1 MYGGSEG
8 TFKFYDMAS
17 ATVRATS
24 REFGSGPLIENKL
37 TAFSP
42 DGRYF
47 AFGHTSPSTVDGT
60 EFTVYNTTTVEPI
73 EDWEILAG
81 PYPAGWELFGFRGDQ
96 LVRVGIAP
104 GSQDSR
110 VQLVNIATEEDCTH
124 MPTMAP
130 TLSSAPTL
138 APTPAPTI
146 QSDAAPARAVVA
158 SVALAVLVVAL
169 M

>member
-1 MYGGSEG
+1 M
-8 TFKFYDMAS
+8 
-17 ATVRATS
+17 RATS

-47 AFGHTSPSTVDGT
+47 AFGDTSPQGT
-60 EFTVYNTTTVEPI
+60 EFGVYNTTTAEPI
-73 EDWEILAG
+73 EDEEFLAG
-81 PYPAGWELFGFRGDQ
+81 SYPVGWELFGFRGDQ
-96 LVRVGIAP
+96 LVRVGIQP
-104 GSQDSR
+104 GSQDSQ

-138 APTPAPTI
+138 APTLAPTI

-158 SVALAVLVVAL
+158 SVALAVLAAAAII
-169 M
+169 

>member
-1 MYGGSEG
+1 M
-8 TFKFYDMAS
+8 
-17 ATVRATS
+17 RATS

-47 AFGHTSPSTVDGT
+47 AFGDTSPQGT
-60 EFTVYNTTTVEPI
+60 EFGVYNTTTAEPI
-73 EDWEILAG
+73 EDEEFLAG
-81 PYPAGWELFGFRGDQ
+81 SYPVGWELFGFRGDQ

-138 APTPAPTI
+138 APTLAPTI
-146 QSDAAPARAVVA
+146 QSDAAPARAVILPVVA
-158 SVALAVLVVAL
+158 ALAAAV

>member
-1 MYGGSEG
+1 M
-8 TFKFYDMAS
+8 
-17 ATVRATS
+17 
-24 REFGSGPLIENKL
+24 
-37 TAFSP
+37 
-42 DGRYF
+42 
-47 AFGHTSPSTVDGT
+47 
-60 EFTVYNTTTVEPI
+60 
-73 EDWEILAG
+73 
-81 PYPAGWELFGFRGDQ
+81 
-96 LVRVGIAP
+96 RVGIQP

-138 APTPAPTI
+138 APTLAPTPY

-158 SVALAVLVVAL
+158 SLAALVVAL

>member
-1 MYGGSEG
+1 
-8 TFKFYDMAS
+8 MAS

-42 DGRYF
+42 DGKYF

-124 MPTMAP
+124 MPTTAP
-130 TLSSAPTL
+130 TLSPAPTLVPTL
-138 APTPAPTI
+138 APTTY
-146 QSDAAPARAVVA
+146 QSDAAPARAVVLP
-158 SVALAVLVVAL
+158 VALAALVAAV